1 MLTKKQEEKLL
12 FSIDEKIREAEE
24 YFIDDEDITEEEIKG
39 YINGL
44 EMAKDLIKEHDY
56 MS

>member
-12 FSIDEKIREAEE
+12 ELLDEKIREAEV
-24 YFIDDEDITEEEIKG
+24 YFIEDEDMTDEEIEG

-44 EMAKDLIKEHDY
+44 EMAKDIIKEHDY
-56 MS
+56 ID